1 MRLKMPS
8 VPQHQS
14 SHQPLRKWRL
24 YVPLL
29 LALLLVSCA
38 NPQWIVQPAENG
50 ILTQAADEQVIDP
63 SNRLLVQGIDGNL
76 YTMRPDGSERVLL
89 TNDASSHHQYIQ
101 PTWSPSGNQIAWAEI
116 DGRGGEVKSALVVG
130 HYDGMGR
137 EHFETPYAPF
147 YIQWSPDE
155 ARLAYLSNW
164 INLNNT
170 TIALR
175 VVDFAATEEKIRTLV
190 DGQPLYFAWAPT
202 SDRLLTHI
210 SNERLEFRD
219 LAGEGI
225 ALAPTF
231 ASFPAPQWST
241 DGSQLLYALGEA
253 GTQQLVLT
261 DLDGNLIQEITDYSD
276 SISFGLSPTN
286 DRIAYAVTPVG
297 VGTAAFGPL
306 YVVELDSLRT
316 LELSSAPVMAFFW
329 SPDGEKL
336 AYLATEESEG
346 IARLRWY
353 VWNGTEKRA
362 YGALVPSRTFLQAYL
377 AFFDQYARS
386 MTLWSPDSSA
396 FAYAAV
402 DSDTGNNIWVQ
413 QLNSDTPKQVGRGTF
428 VAWSPR

>member
-1 MRLKMPS
+1 MQIKMPC
-8 VPQHQS
+8 VPQYQP
-14 SHQPLRKWRL
+14 SHLSLRKWRL
-24 YVPLL
+24 YPLL
-29 LALLLVSCA
+29 LLAFLLVSCA
-38 NPQWIVQPAENG
+38 NPQWIIQSEEDGTANPADVQVN
-50 ILTQAADEQVIDP
+50 DP

-89 TNDASSHHQYIQ
+89 TNDASSRHQYIQ
-101 PTWSPSGNQIAWAEI
+101 PTWSPSGNRIAWSEI
-116 DGRGGEVKSALVVG
+116 DGRGGELKSALVVS
-130 HYDGMGR
+130 HSDGMER

-147 YIQWSPDE
+147 YLQWSPDE

-164 INLNNT
+164 MNLNSA

-219 LAGEGI
+219 LTGEGI
-225 ALAPTF
+225 ALASTF

-253 GTQQLVLT
+253 GKQQLVLT
-261 DLDGNLIQEITDYSD
+261 DLEGNLIQEITDYSE
-276 SISFGLSPTN
+276 SISFSLNSTN
-286 DRIAYAVTPVG
+286 DHVAYAITSVG
-297 VGTAAFGPL
+297 LGTAAFGPL

-316 LELSSAPVMAFFW
+316 RELSSEPVMAFFW

-336 AYLATEESEG
+336 AYLATEESDG
-346 IARLRWY
+346 ITRLRWY
-353 VWNGTEKRA
+353 VWDGTEKRA
-362 YGALVPSRTFLQAYL
+362 YDTLVPSRTFLQAHL
-377 AFFDQYARS
+377 AFFDQYARG

-413 QLNSDTPKQVGRGTF
+413 QLNSDTPQQVGRGTF